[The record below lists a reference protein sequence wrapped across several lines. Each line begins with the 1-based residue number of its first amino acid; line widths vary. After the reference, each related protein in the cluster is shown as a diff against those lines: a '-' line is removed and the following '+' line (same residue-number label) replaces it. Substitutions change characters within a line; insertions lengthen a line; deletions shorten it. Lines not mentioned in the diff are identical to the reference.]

1 MSETEIRR
9 AIEEAKAA
17 LPASTGRLRKVA
29 LGAALGLGLAALSAC
44 YGAPMPRPP
53 ANDHGTGLQGSSLTQ
68 PDVDN
73 KPAAPTKP

>member
-1 MSETEIRR
+1 MSERDIRR
-9 AIEEAKAA
+9 AIEEAKAT
-17 LPASTGRLRKVA
+17 LTPAGSGRLRKVA

-68 PDVDN
+68 PDDDKQPAPA
-73 KPAAPTKP
+73 KP